1 MVGISTG
8 VLAATGNPVEVV
20 TPDGPTKAAALEEI
34 RTLSSSGAGPL
45 VNIAVAVVPVAT
57 GQQELQ
63 TRIGEATRP
72 LEPFCV
78 QLRPSKDTADTVLKS
93 GRGLPVKSALC
104 LLSA

>member
-1 MVGISTG
+1 MNDRPSHAPCFTSTHG
-8 VLAATGNPVEVV
+8 CQPGQRS
-20 TPDGPTKAAALEEI
+20 GPTTTDTPRFQPGRAAKVDE
-34 RTLSSSGAGPL
+34 SSSGRRSPASTRP
-45 VNIAVAVVPVAT
+45 
-57 GQQELQ
+57 QELQ

-72 LEPFCV
+72 LEPFCG